1 MQIISVVSK
10 SKRIYQWATFIALG
24 LGVAVRIAV
33 YLQNRN
39 LMIDESNV
47 ARNVYERGFAALVS
61 PLSYE
66 QYAPPIW
73 LWEIKL
79 NTLLFGFSEYA
90 LRLLPLLSGVLSLV
104 LMYLVLKALDLYRA
118 TWYPLALMCVGYMF
132 IRYSTEL
139 KQYSTDILIALTLIL
154 LALKTNVQQTSLQRF
169 YALWLI
175 AGSIAIWGSMPSVF
189 ILAGVGG
196 YYFLTLLQNRE
207 YKKILPLS
215 LVALLWVVQFG
226 LYYWFILKAQA
237 NSDYL
242 QNYHKDYFLSATPTT
257 LKEWDH
263 NLSLMGQ
270 VLGEA
275 GGFTFLAK
283 AMHTLF
289 IAWACIYLVTKNR
302 PLFALLVVPFLL
314 LLVAAAA
321 NQYTMIPRVVLFVM
335 PLLLIL
341 VGYAMNMMMATRQVY
356 QRALM
361 IAACSVCLVNV
372 SALRF
377 LIVPL
382 ETEQLT
388 DALQFVQ
395 DKGITD
401 GKHLYIHNGAVP
413 AFIYYTTIHP
423 EKERYAA
430 IRDAALLDW
439 DKDYYYVAQQVPSPC
454 AFVYTSLD
462 DEELRQRKVKV
473 ASQITCTDSMDEKG
487 SHAYIYSR

>member
-1 MQIISVVSK
+1 V
-10 SKRIYQWATFIALG
+10 L
-24 LGVAVRIAV
+24 
-33 YLQNRN
+33 
-39 LMIDESNV
+39 
-47 ARNVYERGFAALVS
+47 

-118 TWYPLALMCVGYMF
+118 IWYPLALLCVGYMF

-139 KQYSTDILIALTLIL
+139 KQYSTDILVVLSLIL
-154 LALKTNVQQTSLQRF
+154 LALKANVQQTPMLRF
-169 YALWLI
+169 CLVWLI

-189 ILAGVGG
+189 VLAGVGG
-196 YYFLTLLQNRE
+196 YYFFTLLQTKD
-207 YKKILPLS
+207 YKKLVPLS
-215 LVALLWVVQFG
+215 MVALLWIVQFG

-237 NSDYL
+237 NSAYL

-257 LKEWDH
+257 FKEWDH

-275 GGFTFLAK
+275 GGFTLLAK

-289 IAWACIYLVTKNR
+289 ITWACIHLLMKNR
-302 PLFALLVVPFLL
+302 PLFSLLVVPFLL

-321 NQYTMIPRVVLFVM
+321 NQYTMIPRVVLFIMPVM
-335 PLLLIL
+335 LIL
-341 VGYAMNMMMATRQVY
+341 VGYTMNMMMGTRQVY
-356 QRALM
+356 QRGLL

-377 LIVPL
+377 LIVPM

-401 GKHLYIHNGAVP
+401 GKHLYIHNGAQP

-423 EKERYAA
+423 TQERYKA
-430 IRDAALLDW
+430 ISNAALLEW
-439 DKDYYYVAQQVPSPC
+439 EKDYYYVAQQAPSPC
-454 AFVYTSLD
+454 AFVYTSID

-473 ASQITCTDSMDEKG
+473 AAQMTCVDSMDKKG
-487 SHAYIYSR
+487 SHAYLYSR